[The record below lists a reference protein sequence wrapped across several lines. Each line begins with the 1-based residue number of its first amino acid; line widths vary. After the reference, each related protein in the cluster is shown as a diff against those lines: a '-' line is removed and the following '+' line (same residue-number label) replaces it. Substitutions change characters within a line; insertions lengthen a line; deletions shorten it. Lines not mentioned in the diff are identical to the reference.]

1 MKKIIYLLMLIVS
14 VSCSNEPEPIE
25 YGADAC
31 NFCEMTIVSPAFS
44 AQAVSNKGKQ
54 YKYDAIECM
63 VNDLLQNEMETVV
76 LNVANYSQPGEMI
89 SVNQADFIIND
100 SIKSPMG
107 ANLAAV
113 KKGEKGRPQETQ
125 SVFDWESLKSYFLHQ
140 HSVYSNN
147 RQ

>member
-1 MKKIIYLLMLIVS
+1 MKKIIYLLIIIVS

-25 YGADAC
+25 YGSDAC
-31 NFCEMTIVSPAFS
+31 DFCEMTIVSPAFS

-63 VNDLLQNEMETVV
+63 VNDLLQNEIEMAT
-76 LNVANYSQPGEMI
+76 LNVANYSKPGNMI
-89 SVNQADFIIND
+89 SVDQAVFIIHD

-113 KKGEKGRPQETQ
+113 KKEEQASLGVMESTYN
-125 SVFDWESLKSYFLHQ
+125 WEGLKSYFLQ
-140 HSVYSNN
+140 KDSVYSIN
-147 RQ
+147 R